1 MTQLSMKELFSNLKS
16 DRIIYQIA
24 QIILAVNLLGV
35 LIIILFFGKLP
46 PFTPL
51 FNQMPWGEQRIAP
64 TIFIFLP
71 SVLSLIIFAANIF
84 FASYLYRKN
93 PLIARLFSITS
104 FLVSVL
110 VLIFIIRTIHT
121 VI

>member
-1 MTQLSMKELFSNLKS
+1 MKELFSNLKS